1 MKRCLFCMGL
11 VMLTALNSIAQT
23 TEIDYTKPPKSN
35 YEAEIN
41 GKVYAIKE
49 GEELVINEVLDHP
62 KVKVREASTREFN
75 NGIVRFKFSNFYAF
89 EFEEQTGFKNW
100 TLNGK
105 STVFMFFQM
114 AAKVDRDVFA
124 GQFIDKF
131 GRKNCKSIPLEMKM
145 GDKTLMGT
153 KINVGLIG
161 QKLGVYFVEV
171 PVKDGGSAFI
181 YIQDVVGEEPITK
194 ECQQFIELMDSS
206 IHYQ

>member
-1 MKRCLFCMGL
+1 MKRSLFCLGL
-11 VMLTALNSIAQT
+11 MVISCGGLLAQT
-23 TEIDYTKPPKSN
+23 NEIDYTKPPKSN

-41 GKVYAIKE
+41 GKVYQVKE
-49 GEELVINEVLDHP
+49 GEELMLNETLDHP
-62 KVKVREASTREFN
+62 KIKIREASTREFN
-75 NGIVRFKFSNFYAF
+75 NGIVRFNFANFYAF

-114 AAKVDRDVFA
+114 ANKVDRDVFA
-124 GQFIDKF
+124 GQFIEKF
-131 GRKNCKSIPLEMKM
+131 GRKNCKSLPLDMKM
-145 GDKTLMGT
+145 GDKTLKGT

-171 PVKDGGSAFI
+171 PTTEGSAFI
-181 YIQDVVGEEPITK
+181 YIQDVIGDDPITK

-206 IHYQ
+206 IRYQ